1 MKLQKN
7 IWKLLALVL
16 ALALLAGCVQSVPEA
31 TATPLPTAAQSELP
45 QATAEAQAS
54 WPVTVTDMLGGEV
67 TVEQE
72 PQRIVSLAA
81 SNTEILYALGVGDR
95 LVGVDAYSD
104 YPEEAKGIAQ
114 VGDYSGP
121 NVEAILALE
130 PDVIFASRKL
140 QAEVIEQLQS
150 LGAVVVSLEST
161 AYEDIYRS
169 IELAAAVTGCD
180 ASSLMESMR
189 AQQAEAES
197 LAAAEKPSVYFCLGF
212 GEYGDYTCGKG
223 SFVTEVLELAGY
235 EVVTAGVEVPWPSY
249 SLEQLA
255 ADDPDYIL
263 VSGDQ
268 ATADAFCAAEGYR
281 ELRAVKE
288 GRVFPVDA
296 NVSSR
301 PGPRITQFML
311 DAAKLHQ

>member
-16 ALALLAGCVQSVPEA
+16 TLALLAGCAQSVPEA

-81 SNTEILYALGVGDR
+81 SNTEILYALGVGDK

-130 PDVIFASRKL
+130 PDVIFASSKL

-161 AYEDIYRS
+161 TYEDIYRS
-169 IELAAAVTGCD
+169 IELAAAVTGSD
-180 ASSLMESMR
+180 ASSLTQSMR

-268 ATADAFCAAEGYR
+268 ATTDAFCAAEGYR